1 LPVWLTVTV
10 LLLVVFAIGV
20 AGALVY
26 GASRW
31 QDQTKDYRTKLE
43 AVRLPPTSATYD
55 ARDIEGLP
63 PPVRRYFHAVL
74 QDGQPIV
81 TAVKLS
87 QAGQFR
93 LDGANDGWRPF
104 KATQAITTHP
114 PSFDWDA
121 RIRMAPGI
129 HVFVRDAY
137 TAGVGRLHA
146 ALLSLVTVADLSG
159 TPELASG
166 ELLRYLAEA
175 AWYPTALLP
184 SQGVHW
190 DAIDDST
197 ARANLADGAV
207 RASLEFHFDKE
218 GLITAVWAPVRYR
231 TVNGA
236 LQPTPWQGR
245 FSAYAPRGC
254 MRIPLEGEV
263 EWQLPTGPS
272 PYWRGRITEIAYE
285 LAG

>member
-1 LPVWLTVTV
+1 VWLTIIV
-10 LLLVVFAIGV
+10 LLLVVFAIGI

-26 GASRW
+26 GSSRW
-31 QDQTKDYRTKLE
+31 QVQTQESRAKLE
-43 AVRLPPTSATYD
+43 AGRLPATSATYD
-55 ARDIEGLP
+55 AREIESLP

-74 QDGQPIV
+74 QEGQPIV
-81 TAVKLS
+81 SGVRLS
-87 QAGQFR
+87 QEGQFR
-93 LDGANDGWRPF
+93 LDDSWRPF

-114 PSFDWDA
+114 PGFDWDA
-121 RIRMAPGI
+121 RIKMAPGI

-146 ALLSLVTVADLSG
+146 ALLGLVTVADLSG

-197 ARANLADGAV
+197 ARATLVDGATM
-207 RASLEFHFDKE
+207 ASLEFHFDKE
-218 GLITAVWAPVRYR
+218 GLIAAAWAPVRYR

-245 FSAYAPRGC
+245 FSAYAPRGG

-263 EWQLPTGPS
+263 EWQLPTGPL